1 MELVARA
8 FPASEINLSIVMS
21 TVEQKQSSI
30 KDYDKLLQ
38 YQFLKEQI
46 IYTTGLGLIWV
57 TFLITF

>member
-8 FPASEINLSIVMS
+8 FPASEMNLSIVMS

-30 KDYDKLLQ
+30 KDYNKLLQ

>member
-8 FPASEINLSIVMS
+8 FPASEMNLSIVMS

-57 TFLITF
+57 IFLITF

>member
-8 FPASEINLSIVMS
+8 FPASEMNLSIVMS
-21 TVEQKQSSI
+21 TVERKQSSI

>member
-8 FPASEINLSIVMS
+8 FPASEMNLSIVIS

>member
-8 FPASEINLSIVMS
+8 FPASEMNLSIVMS

>member
-8 FPASEINLSIVMS
+8 FPASEMNLSIVMS

-38 YQFLKEQI
+38 YHILKEQI